1 MTFEPGQLVGERF
14 EVVTRLGGNRHGSTS
29 KAKTVS
35 GEREVAIK
43 KLHREADEGT
53 ETQLHKAQQ
62 AQRLSRMCD
71 ELMTIDQVEV
81 HEQDVCCIMSFLS
94 DRSLRRHR
102 APERNPKPNPNGK
115 EEDLVVYFAEDF
127 EWLARVAKALDFLSE
142 NETIHG
148 DVKPTNI
155 LFGKNSDNV
164 STAYLSDIEI
174 PYERAKKPGGAMQD
188 VYPGTAAYL
197 AREVFL
203 DRDNLSA
210 RSDQYALAVT
220 LYQWL
225 SGELPYSGNG
235 GIEMYK
241 AFQKGCRPI
250 SELCPLLP
258 AESAEAIHRA
268 LSGEP
273 EQRFDSSGEFVA
285 EFTQLLPTRKKTWF
299 QFPAVPA
306 VALATTVVAAFLAF
320 IAFRYLLGSQ
330 DDVPDPTVATQ
341 VEPANQSTV
350 PPVAPNPKAIQP
362 NTQQANNL
370 YLNPQ
375 NPIRPQPLM
384 PRPPKA
390 GNAPAG
396 NGQVYVAPAIPGA
409 VDGASPTC
417 LVRAPEAEAA
427 PKTRIETKPFE
438 DQHRKP
444 NLRNES
450 AEVLFQDAMKLLQG
464 NNPQQNIW
472 HAEALLRKAAEQ
484 DMPEAHFQL
493 ARIYENPPVGFKP
506 NRAQALRRYQKA
518 AELGLA
524 DAQFQMGEHFESQL
538 ETRGSNQKEE
548 ELFKQAYEWY
558 EKAAIQDRPDLSRKL
573 SEFCKRYH
581 RPVLAEQWYQTAMAQ
596 LKSQQQAKS
605 APEVGKPSQQK
616 YDPLKD
622 EKQKSKLPKDYY
634 PPLRRAPR

>member
-29 KAKTVS
+29 KAKPLN

-43 KLHREADEGT
+43 KLHREADEAT

-62 AQRLSRMCD
+62 VQRLSQMCD
-71 ELMTIDQVEV
+71 ELMTIEGVEV
-81 HEQDVCCIMSFLS
+81 FEQDVCCIMSFLP

-102 APERNPKPNPNGK
+102 APERNPKPNPNVK
-115 EEDLVVYFAEDF
+115 AEDSVVYFAEDF
-127 EWLARVAKALDFLSE
+127 EWLARVGKALDFLSE
-142 NETIHG
+142 HETLHG

-155 LFGKNSDNV
+155 LFGKNGDNV

-174 PYERAKKPGGAMQD
+174 PYKRAEKPRGAMQD
-188 VYPGTAAYL
+188 DYPGTTAYL

-210 RSDQYALAVT
+210 KSDQYALAVT

-225 SGELPYSGNG
+225 SGEVPFSGTG

-258 AESAEAIHRA
+258 TESANALHRA

-273 EQRFDSSGEFVA
+273 EQRFDSSGEFVT
-285 EFTQLLPTRKKTWF
+285 EFIQSLPTSKKTWF
-299 QFPAVPA
+299 KFPAVPA
-306 VALATTVVAAFLAF
+306 VALVTTVVAAFLAF
-320 IAFRYLLGSQ
+320 IAFQYLLGSQ
-330 DDVPDPTVATQ
+330 NASAPTVASQ
-341 VEPANQSTV
+341 VEPANQPTDPS
-350 PPVAPNPKAIQP
+350 VAPNPKAIQP

-450 AEVLFQDAMKLLQG
+450 AEVQFQDAMKLLQG

-506 NRAQALRRYQKA
+506 NRTQALRRYQKA

-548 ELFKQAYEWY
+548 ELFRQAYEWY
-558 EKAAIQDRPDLSRKL
+558 EKAAIQDRPDLCWKL

-581 RPVLAEQWYQTAMAQ
+581 RPDLAEQWYQTAMAQ
-596 LKSQQQAKS
+596 QKSQQQAKS